1 MTYYKVLNHDA
12 TSCHGGTVA
21 WHKPKG
27 KRPGKWMPKIEVIEP
42 CLSGYHLCRREDL
55 VLWLGPAIY
64 EAEARG
70 EVMETGDKVV
80 AQEARLLRRLD
91 TWNERTARLFACDCA
106 ERVLHLTTDERSHE
120 AVRVARRYAVGDAT
134 DEELDAAWASARAA
148 AWDAAWASARAWQT
162 ERLFQYLNGE
172 VG

>member
-27 KRPGKWMPKIEVIEP
+27 KRPGKWMPKIEVLVP
-42 CLSGYHLCRREDL
+42 CRSGYHLCRPEDL

-64 EAEARG
+64 EAEGRG
-70 EVMETGDKVV
+70 LVIPQDDKIV
-80 AQEARLLRRLD
+80 AQEARLLRRFD

-120 AVRVARRYAVGDAT
+120 AVRVARRYAEGEAT
-134 DEELDAAWASARAA
+134 DEGLDAASAAA
-148 AWDAAWASARAWQT
+148 RDSAWDAERAWQT